1 MEIYFLFLLKT
12 ESINMV
18 EKKGK
23 LDIFLYLI
31 SMLCVFLSITPRIS
45 FSNKKRVIH
54 IFVLTV
60 ATIGLEQW
68 FFEGL

>member
-18 EKKGK
+18 EKRGNWIYFYI
-23 LDIFLYLI
+23 LFLC
-31 SMLCVFLSITPRIS
+31 CVFLSITPRIS
-45 FSNKKRVIH
+45 SSNKKKRVIH

-68 FFEGL
+68 VF